1 MLATYK
7 LVVILILESLW
18 LQNLLQKV
26 EKHMC
31 NAVME
36 CTAEQQSPRLQQV
49 RMCSNKAI
57 INTKTNTK
65 KKKVKPRSKAYK
77 LNVLYRLRNF
87 YIDI

>member
-7 LVVILILESLW
+7 LVVILIFESLW

-49 RMCSNKAI
+49 RNCSNVTAMSLKI
-57 INTKTNTK
+57 KQRISLPLQGLRDTWMH
-65 KKKVKPRSKAYK
+65 SKISPLPTPK
-77 LNVLYRLRNF
+77 
-87 YIDI
+87 

>member
-49 RMCSNKAI
+49 RSCSNVTAMSLKI
-57 INTKTNTK
+57 KQRICLPLQGLRYTEMH
-65 KKKVKPRSKAYK
+65 SKIPPLPTPK
-77 LNVLYRLRNF
+77 
-87 YIDI
+87 